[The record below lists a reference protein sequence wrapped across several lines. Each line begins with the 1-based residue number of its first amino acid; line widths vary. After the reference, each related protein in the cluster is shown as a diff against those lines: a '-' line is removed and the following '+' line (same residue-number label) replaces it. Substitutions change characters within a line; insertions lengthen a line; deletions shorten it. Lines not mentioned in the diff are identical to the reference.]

1 MVLCFFVFLGELNFL
16 IRFVINYI
24 SGVGVMLW
32 LVNLVLLLN
41 IVLVISG
48 ILVDLVEFVSVFNES
63 LVVEFFFIVLVNYM
77 FL

>member
-1 MVLCFFVFLGELNFL
+1 MVLCFFVFLDELNFL